1 MLVVSC
7 GAGQYQNLTAQTSCL
22 LATAGRYTANEND
35 EQVDSAAI
43 KLIDCESGTYSTG
56 ATGACSDADFGYYA
70 IGPAQSNQIPCPTG
84 RYTNMVGQTACIL
97 VTAGFFFT
105 RP

>member
-1 MLVVSC
+1 MGACESC

-43 KLIDCESGTYSTG
+43 KLMTAKVVHTPQVQQVLVLMLIL
-56 ATGACSDADFGYYA
+56 A
-70 IGPAQSNQIPCPTG
+70 IMLLDQRKVIKFHAPLVDI
-84 RYTNMVGQTACIL
+84 NMVGQTACIL
-97 VTAGFFFT
+97 VTAGFYAS
-105 RP
+105 